1 MKNLHTP
8 KESVKKENLY
18 TACIENA
25 AFSVHT
31 SAYVS
36 EVLKKDDP
44 DSFAFHLHR
53 QKEIVYMERGAG
65 ILHLEDRSIPISAGT
80 IYCLPE
86 LTFHWLEIT
95 RDNSTFICLNFTLER
110 LTELPY
116 TKDLYGEFS
125 RIFAEN
131 GVTVFRPEAKI
142 AELMTT
148 IGRSPNTIS
157 SLPRISELM
166 LGYLEH
172 FKSDPQSLPDTDFR
186 HRSEHVREFYVSNGL
201 DRFFNHCY
209 MNDNSLSELSEA
221 LHLSTRQTERCI
233 NKLYGMPMR
242 KRMIYI
248 RLVNAAF
255 AVTHT
260 NLSSRTIADRVGFNN
275 YNTFLDAFR
284 SHYGC
289 TPSEYRKKH
298 RNQKD

>member
-44 DSFAFHLHR
+44 DSFSFHLHR

-65 ILHLEDRSIPISAGT
+65 ILHLEDRSTPISAGT

-148 IGRSPNTIS
+148 IGRSPNT
-157 SLPRISELM
+157 
-166 LGYLEH
+166 
-172 FKSDPQSLPDTDFR
+172 DFR
-186 HRSEHVREFYVSNGL
+186 HRSEHVREFYFSNGL